1 MLSTSRSLGLFSV
14 IAMVVSLQLGF
25 GMFLLPSLLAPY
37 GFLGISS
44 WLISGVGAM
53 VLCHVFSALS
63 QAHPM
68 VGGPHMYIGAAFGK
82 RWAFYVGWTYWVL
95 GWLASAPL
103 VMMALHSLENL
114 LHPWV
119 VFGLIS
125 RIGFQMILL
134 WALMMLNIRGSQL
147 SGLGERLFG
156 VLKILPLI
164 ILPLIS
170 IPFWSTDLLTAPI
183 TDTPLVAVNGASLLT
198 FWGFVGLEAGTT
210 IADSVKDPKKIIPKA
225 LFWGTVLVLA
235 VYIMNTTSIL
245 AVVPRDVL
253 MKTPN
258 SYGALLDRWCGSG
271 WGKLI
276 DLTMFIVCIG
286 SLNSWI
292 LAGGSVIASGAKNHI
307 FPSFF
312 GQMNRY
318 NSPAIGIKLTTLC
331 LLSCVMVMH
340 NQTLYNKIERI
351 ISLSTALYMAIYLLS
366 VAALVHL
373 IRTNRVPNTLL
384 LMGSIGL
391 SGLFCLWIVTS
402 LDWTCLVFS
411 LSIPLIGYGFARFFR
426 WPVR

>member
-1 MLSTSRSLGLFSV
+1 MSNASRSLGLFSV

-37 GFLGISS
+37 GVLGISS
-44 WLISGVGAM
+44 WVISGLGAM

-68 VGGPHMYIGAAFGK
+68 VGGPHVYIEHAFGK
-82 RWAFYVGWTYWVL
+82 RLGFYVGWTYWVL

-103 VMMALHSLENL
+103 VMMALHSVENL
-114 LHPWV
+114 LPSWV
-119 VFGLIS
+119 VTGVLS
-125 RIGFQMILL
+125 RIGFQVILL

-156 VLKILPLI
+156 VLKLLPLM

-183 TDTPLVAVNGASLLT
+183 THTPLAAVSGASLLT

-210 IADSVKDPKKIIPKA
+210 IADSVKNPKKIIPKA
-225 LFWGTVLVLA
+225 LFWGTVLALL
-235 VYIMNTTSIL
+235 VYIINTGSIL
-245 AVVPRDVL
+245 AVVPREIL
-253 MKTPN
+253 MNTPN
-258 SYGALLDRWCGSG
+258 SYGALLDRCCGSG

-276 DLTMFIVCIG
+276 DLTILIVCIG

-292 LAGGSVIASGAKNHI
+292 LAGGSVIASGAKSHI

-331 LLSCVMVMH
+331 LLLCVVIMH
-340 NQTLYNKIERI
+340 NQTLYNKIEQI
-351 ISLSTALYMAIYLLS
+351 ISLSTALYMGIYLLS

-373 IRTNRVPNTLL
+373 IRTNRIPKSPL
-384 LMGSIGL
+384 LMGSIVL
-391 SGLFCLWIVTS
+391 SGLFCLWIVSS
-402 LDWTCLVFS
+402 LPWMCLAFS
-411 LSIPLIGYGFARFFR
+411 LFIPMTGYGFARFFR

>member
-1 MLSTSRSLGLFSV
+1 MSNTSRSLGLFSV

-37 GFLGISS
+37 GVLGISS
-44 WLISGVGAM
+44 WLISGLGAM

-68 VGGPHMYIGAAFGK
+68 VGGPHVYIEHAFGK
-82 RWAFYVGWTYWVL
+82 RLGFYVGWTYWVL

-119 VFGLIS
+119 MLGVMS
-125 RIGFQMILL
+125 RIGFQVILL

-156 VLKILPLI
+156 VLKLLPLMILPL
-164 ILPLIS
+164 LS
-170 IPFWSTDLLTAPI
+170 IPFWSADLLTAPI
-183 TDTPLVAVNGASLLT
+183 THTPLAAVSGAGLLT

-210 IADSVKDPKKIIPKA
+210 IADSVKNPKKIIPKA
-225 LFWGTVLVLA
+225 LFWGTVLALL
-235 VYIMNTTSIL
+235 VYIINTTSIL
-245 AVVPRDVL
+245 AVVPRDIL
-253 MKTPN
+253 MNTPN
-258 SYGALLDRWCGSG
+258 SYGALLDRCCGSG

-276 DLTMFIVCIG
+276 DLTILIVCIG

-292 LAGGSVIASGAKNHI
+292 LAGGSVIASGAKSHI

-312 GQMNRY
+312 SQMNRY

-331 LLSCVMVMH
+331 LLFCVMIMH
-340 NQTLYNKIERI
+340 NQTLYNKIEQI
-351 ISLSTALYMAIYLLS
+351 ISLSTALYMGIYLLS

-373 IRTNRVPNTLL
+373 IRTKRIPKSPL
-384 LMGSIGL
+384 LMGSITI
-391 SGLFCLWIVTS
+391 SGLFCLWIVSS
-402 LDWTCLVFS
+402 LPWMCLAFS
-411 LSIPLIGYGFARFFR
+411 LFIPMTGYGFARFFR